1 MPLNVTYWKSVCNR
15 FSKSAHIILIRKL
28 EAKRSFVYLEVDEII
43 IKRLIF
49 QDRVVCETYN
59 QIRNMMPVN
68 RLTSFRIIIA
78 MFHLA
83 YSAIIS
89 MI

>member
-15 FSKSAHIILIRKL
+15 FSKSARIILIRKL
-28 EAKRSFVYLEVDEII
+28 KAKRSFVYLEVDDII

-59 QIRNMMPVN
+59 QIRNIMPVN

-78 MFHLA
+78 ICFT
-83 YSAIIS
+83 
-89 MI
+89 

>member
-1 MPLNVTYWKSVCNR
+1 LPLNVTYWKSVCNR
-15 FSKSAHIILIRKL
+15 FSKSARIILIRKL
-28 EAKRSFVYLEVDEII
+28 KAKRSFVYLEVDDII

-59 QIRNMMPVN
+59 QIRNIMPVN

-78 MFHLA
+78 ICFT
-83 YSAIIS
+83 
-89 MI
+89 